1 MQAPVIG
8 WVVSESKDTG
18 TSMGF
23 GYGLDSQQGWEQW
36 VRDPQREDEDQ
47 GEEGWGIRLERW
59 IRTVLWLPMCQLP

>member
-18 TSMGF
+18 TSKGS

-36 VRDPQREDEDQ
+36 VGDPQREDEDQ